1 MRLNASRRRL
11 EKGSVPV
18 TYTRAIWLI
27 GDQWRVGQFFK

>member
-1 MRLNASRRRL
+1 MRLNASSCCL
-11 EKGSVPV
+11 EKGSVHV